1 MYIAVVYIMPENSTH
16 ARHDPFGLLQNDI
29 AYIPPE
35 SQILLCGDYNAHTS
49 IESDFVDNIDTGS
62 DGELADYLCDIN
74 SERSVEISAMMEK
87 KLLVRFSQDKKNVDN
102 HGKLL
107 LELCKAVGMLIL
119 NGRLGANK
127 GIGRCTRI
135 ADNSSSVV
143 DYVIATPDLF
153 DHIDQFQV
161 NSKFP
166 ESDHL
171 PISFSLKTIL
181 SMAQDTDSEVPG
193 WEPTKRY
200 KWSPYQLN
208 CLKTIMGDDL
218 SRVYQSE
225 VRKSLAELQ
234 GTNDVAQAISTLITQ
249 AADRAFPVC

>member
-1 MYIAVVYIMPENSTH
+1 
-16 ARHDPFGLLQNDI
+16 
-29 AYIPPE
+29 
-35 SQILLCGDYNAHTS
+35 
-49 IESDFVDNIDTGS
+49 
-62 DGELADYLCDIN
+62 
-74 SERSVEISAMMEK
+74 MMEK
-87 KLLVRFSQDKKNVDN
+87 TMLVRFSQDKKNVDN

-119 NGRLGANK
+119 NGRLGADK

-181 SMAQDTDSEVPG
+181 SMTQDTDSEVPG

-200 KWSPYQLN
+200 KWSPYQLD

-218 SRVYQSE
+218 SMVYLSE
-225 VRKSLAELQ
+225 VRKSLSELQ

-249 AADRAFPVC
+249 AADRAFPVCLAECAPKGKVHYGMTLNVVIWGD